1 MIEIRRTA
9 EFSHFLKKLRDVN
22 ARARI
27 LTRLDRVAE
36 GNFGDS
42 KSVGEGVNEL
52 RIDYGPGYRVYY
64 SKRGTTLVFLLCGGD
79 KNSQVTDIKLAKKLL
94 NELEY

>member
-9 EFSHFLKKLRDVN
+9 EFSRFLEKLRDLQ

-27 LTRLDRVAE
+27 TTRVDRIAE
-36 GNFGDS
+36 GNFGDA
-42 KSVGEGVNEL
+42 KSVGEGVSEL
-52 RIDYGPGYRVYY
+52 RIDYGPGYRVYFT
-64 SKRGTTLVFLLCGGD
+64 KRGMTLVFLLCGGD
-79 KNSQVTDIKLAKKLL
+79 KKSQDADIKLAKKLL